1 MEKAIVVPI
10 LKPGK
15 IPTNPNSYRP
25 IALSNTMCK
34 LMEKIINYRLRLFLE
49 SKQLIF
55 KFQRGFQQSHS
66 TYNHLINLESN
77 IREGF
82 ANKQHVIAI
91 CPDIEKAYDIVWRI
105 LEILLNYGLKE
116 NILNFVSNFLSIR
129 IIEVRADLTESLFLI
144 VNQVMGLQFADD
156 LTLVCEGKDLHTTHV
171 LHQECLEK
179 L

>member
-1 MEKAIVVPI
+1 M
-10 LKPGK
+10 
-15 IPTNPNSYRP
+15 
-25 IALSNTMCK
+25 
-34 LMEKIINYRLRLFLE
+34 
-49 SKQLIF
+49 
-55 KFQRGFQQSHS
+55 
-66 TYNHLINLESN
+66 ESN

-105 LEILLNYGLKE
+105 LGILLNYSLKE

-129 IIEVRADLTESLFLI
+129 IIEVSTDLTESPFLI

-156 LTLVCEGKDLHTTHV
+156 LTLVCEDKDLHTTHV